1 MTTTEAVDQ
10 LREALVTCTRLL
22 VFAGVL
28 DYSGHVSARIP
39 GTDLILIQPR
49 DLSRASLTQEDIL
62 VVDLDGGVVEGDV
75 PPPAETAI
83 HTGVYRARPDIGM
96 VCHGHPTLSTSF
108 SMVDT
113 PLMPMRHFAYKHPAG
128 LAVHP
133 DPTHIR
139 TREQGDAVAGTLA
152 DADACL
158 LRSHGTVLVADR
170 FDVLFMDCLDL
181 EENARTLLIAL
192 QTGGKLL
199 PLNEE
204 EISAVC
210 ESYDRGGHRRPEPA
224 RILHQCRDQGAECGF
239 GQRVGDPEH
248 RRGADQRRRTGMSG
262 QRQRRQCHADG
273 ESCCVRDDHD
283 CARPVPVG

>member
-1 MTTTEAVDQ
+1 MIDVETTAK
-10 LREALVTCTRLL
+10 LREDLVTCTRLL

-39 GTDLILIQPR
+39 GTDLVLIQPR
-49 DLSRASLTQEDIL
+49 DLSRASLTPKDIL
-62 VVDLDGGVVEGDV
+62 VVDLNGEIIEGEV

-83 HTGVYRARPDIGM
+83 HTGVYRARSDVGM

-113 PLMPMRHFAYKHPAG
+113 PLMPMRHFAYKHPTG

-139 TREQGDAVAGTLA
+139 TREQGDAVACTLA

-158 LRSHGTVLVADR
+158 LRSHGTVLVANR

-204 EISAVC
+204 EVTAVGA
-210 ESYDRGGHRRPEPA
+210 SYDRGCHRP
-224 RILHQCRDQGAECGF
+224 GK
-239 GQRVGDPEH
+239 VWEH
-248 RRGADQRRRTGMSG
+248 YIHLGTVA
-262 QRQRRQCHADG
+262 H
-273 ESCCVRDDHD
+273 VL
-283 CARPVPVG
+283 